1 MLGGW
6 MPGRWALAGGALALV
21 HHLTLLWS
29 QSYWGGL
36 VAVLGGALTVG
47 AFRRIVRRPRA
58 RHAVALGVGLGI
70 LANSRPFEGLV
81 LSLPFLVALGIW
93 LARTRGL
100 RSPAAGRRVLLPLAG
115 VLAVA
120 ASGMLYFNFRVTG
133 DALTTPYFVY
143 ERTYASTP
151 PFVFQEPFRPAP
163 SGEPTHV
170 PDRTLTGLGARIRER
185 AEEQARVFAGS
196 LLVVAGAVVLLPL
209 ERSRW
214 QHLAVLSLAVFVA
227 GLGLPT
233 WLWSHYAAPAAGLAL
248 LLIVQA
254 LRRVAAW
261 SPGELRLGRPVAQ
274 ALWLFMVAALAFWSW
289 DTTRPWRDPAPTSG
303 PSRATLLASLG
314 QRDGKH
320 LVIVRRGTPDDPV
333 APWVYNGADIDA
345 APVVW
350 ARELDDEANA
360 GLIDYFKDRRVWL
373 LEAGRAGLRPYPG
386 PRSGGTVSGG

>member
-1 MLGGW
+1 
-6 MPGRWALAGGALALV
+6 
-21 HHLTLLWS
+21 
-29 QSYWGGL
+29 
-36 VAVLGGALTVG
+36 
-47 AFRRIVRRPRA
+47 
-58 RHAVALGVGLGI
+58 
-70 LANSRPFEGLV
+70 
-81 LSLPFLVALGIW
+81 
-93 LARTRGL
+93 
-100 RSPAAGRRVLLPLAG
+100 

-143 ERTYASTP
+143 ERAHASTP

-196 LLVVAGAVVLLPL
+196 LLVVAGAVILLPL

-233 WLWSHYAAPAAGLAL
+233 WLWSHYVAPAAGLAL

-254 LRRVAAW
+254 LRRVGVW
-261 SPGELRLGRPVAQ
+261 SPWGVRLGRPLAQ
-274 ALWLFMVAALAFWSW
+274 ALWLFMVGSLALWSW

-350 ARELDDEANA
+350 ARELDAEANA
-360 GLIDYFKDRRVWL
+360 RLIEYFRGRRVWL
-373 LEAGRAGLRPYPG
+373 LETGRSELRPYPVRAEPG
-386 PRSGGTVSGG
+386 SSPGATEATSGR